1 MTKLAADAGVTV
13 GLKAEPVIIRGNE
26 TLLKQMIYNLVEN
39 AIRYN
44 RENGRVF
51 VEVYAEDVVGAE
63 DASGRGFVHGVA
75 PGEGDAEEG
84 VKAAAPVRMG
94 VIRVNDTGAGIPADK
109 LEKIFER
116 FYRLEKS
123 RSKEL
128 GGTGLGLAIV
138 KHAALYHGGEVSVES
153 EEDVGTRFTVRLPIG

>member
-1 MTKLAADAGVTV
+1 MASRP
-13 GLKAEPVIIRGNE
+13 EPVIIRGNE

-63 DASGRGFVHGVA
+63 DASGRGFRCTVLVFGRRQMLRRGSRRLLRCAWASPRERHGRGYSRRQA
-75 PGEGDAEEG
+75 GENLRALLSLG
-84 VKAAAPVRMG
+84 
-94 VIRVNDTGAGIPADK
+94 
-109 LEKIFER
+109 
-116 FYRLEKS
+116 EKS
-123 RSKEL
+123 LQRA
-128 GGTGLGLAIV
+128 GRHGLGLAIV